1 MGRWAPVRYK
11 TFDFVSFDFRLLDRV
26 GAEKPPCPLFC
37 LAEAPF
43 VASLCFQRFLDNFSI
58 LICHSESQATRS
70 CPLRFLPVQK
80 NQDFVY
86 LSPIKAAIF
95 VEHLALH

>member
-1 MGRWAPVRYK
+1 MP
-11 TFDFVSFDFRLLDRV
+11 TF
-26 GAEKPPCPLFC
+26 LFSGSS
-37 LAEAPF
+37 F

-58 LICHSESQATRS
+58 LICHSESQATHS